1 MSDTTYQ
8 ESLTD
13 KFRKQNI
20 VAVLIIAL
28 LASIAFFSVHTG
40 VKSSE
45 LTASIVNLSGKQR
58 MLSQRIAALA
68 QQYYYIRYDSKK
80 ISTTLHDQYAS
91 TLQTAIDQMQSNNNA
106 LSTGNLDN
114 STHVELSQSIRAYYF
129 GDTNLKKRVDIY
141 LELSEKLLRSTSK
154 SEALELLSQILLHSN
169 TLLPDLQDTVIQYQ
183 KEGEETIATIRN
195 IALAAWILILFA
207 LLLEMIFIFQPM
219 ANNLQKLFKE
229 VAWNQQNLEQQ
240 VEIRTLSL
248 EQANQKLLHLAS
260 HDPLT
265 GLKNRLNLEKDL
277 ERLLIHHQENHAPF
291 AVAIL
296 DIDWFKKINDD
307 YGHDAGDFVLR
318 EIAKILTDNVREEDS
333 VYRSGGEEFVILF
346 NRITQEE
353 ALNRTNKIR
362 LKIQDHLFSHN
373 DYSIHLTI
381 SGGLYHPDLKQ
392 AKNVQEV
399 LKCSDVALYDAK
411 GLGRN
416 KIIKVEKTNE

>member
-1 MSDTTYQ
+1 MSDTIYQ

-45 LTASIVNLSGKQR
+45 LTAYIVNLSGKQR
-58 MLSQRIAALA
+58 MLSQRIASLA

-80 ISTTLHDQYAS
+80 NSTIEHDEYAS
-91 TLQTAIDQMQSNNNA
+91 RLEAAMDQMHSNNNA
-106 LSTGNLDN
+106 LSNGNLDN
-114 STHVELSQSIRAYYF
+114 STHVELSESIRAYYF
-129 GDTNLKKRVDIY
+129 GDINLKKRVDIY

-154 SEALELLSQILLHSN
+154 SEALELLPQILLHSN
-169 TLLPDLQDTVIQYQ
+169 TLLPDLQDTVVQYQ

-229 VAWNQQNLEQQ
+229 VSWNQQNLEQEVQ
-240 VEIRTLSL
+240 IRTLSL

-333 VYRSGGEEFVILF
+333 VYRAGGEEFVILF

-362 LKIQDHLFSHN
+362 LKIQEHLFSHN